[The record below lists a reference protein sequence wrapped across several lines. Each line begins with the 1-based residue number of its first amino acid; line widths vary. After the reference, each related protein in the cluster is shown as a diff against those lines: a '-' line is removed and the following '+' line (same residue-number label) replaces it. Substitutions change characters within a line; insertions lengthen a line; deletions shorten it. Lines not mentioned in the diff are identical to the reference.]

1 MPVAKR
7 FLHQRPP
14 YVSTA
19 EQRERLSDR
28 SSDCDARE
36 GPLNIKPCR
45 GRRLKTGPR
54 QCLARRRGRLTPLE
68 SAALSLSAPVA
79 SEALEALT

>member
-14 YVSTA
+14 YMSTA

-54 QCLARRRGRLTPLE
+54 QMSRKEAREAEHPLN
-68 SAALSLSAPVA
+68 LPR
-79 SEALEALT
+79 